1 MSRSVHTLRRRTFL
15 KALGLGLAAPLA
27 AKMSRLASA
36 EPSDAYTRLFI
47 YYIPHGVPV
56 EHFGPAQAGAFGAE
70 SAILSPL
77 APFASKSN
85 VVRGIGMNDGA
96 TNHAAIRATLTG
108 FSEGGSGDSID
119 KIIADT
125 LGRQA
130 YAMGTIPYAAS
141 AGFSSDSFLVK
152 HGQWLRPTEDPNK
165 AATDLFAAVEP
176 SEGVDETAFRQA
188 ALGLTEAEVDGMQTA
203 LSGLT
208 KEKNKLQL
216 HLESIQ
222 ALKASG
228 PSINLCD
235 GAPSFSKL
243 AAVSG
248 VDVMDQ
254 ENFGKVLDAHLEVAA
269 NAMICGT
276 APILTL
282 QNLWVNSGLNFG
294 FSGGPGIAKGHH
306 DGLSHSWD
314 VPGREEFAQVQ
325 RYFYERLATVLL
337 SALEV
342 PDPGDPSRTVLDN
355 SLVYVCS
362 EVSDGANH
370 NSNASPIYIDG
381 NELQSYLPCVTIGG
395 GGGRINTG
403 LVVDANVPHTDMLA
417 TLAAGVGAPI
427 TSIGGQSVSTVEGL
441 VA

>member
-1 MSRSVHTLRRRTFL
+1 MSRSTNLLRRRTFL
-15 KALGLGLAAPLA
+15 KAIGLGLAAPLA
-27 AKMSRLASA
+27 VKMSRLAVA
-36 EPSDAYTRLFI
+36 ATTDAYTRLFI
-47 YYIPHGVPV
+47 YYVPHGSPV
-56 EHFGPAQAGAFGAE
+56 EYFGPAQAGAF
-70 SAILSPL
+70 SADSTILAPL
-77 APFASKSN
+77 APFAGQTN
-85 VVRGIGMNDGA
+85 VVRGLGMNDGA

-108 FSEGGSGDSID
+108 FNEGGSGDSID
-119 KIIADT
+119 KIIADQ

-165 AATDLFAAVEP
+165 AASDLFAASEP

-188 ALGLTEAEVDGMQTA
+188 ALGLTETEVDGMQQA

-228 PSINLCD
+228 PSVNLCE

-243 AAVSG
+243 AALGSA
-248 VDVMDQ
+248 DVMDQ
-254 ENFGKVLDAHLEVAA
+254 ANFGKVLDAHLEVAA
-269 NAMICGT
+269 SAMICGT

-294 FSGGPGIAKGHH
+294 FAGGPGIAKGHH

-314 VPGREEFAQVQ
+314 VAGRQEFAQVQ

-337 SALEV
+337 TALDV
-342 PDPGDPSRTVLDN
+342 PDPGDPSRSVLDN
-355 SLVYVCS
+355 SLIYVCS

-370 NSNASPIYIDG
+370 NSNAGPVYIAG
-381 NELQSYLPCVTIGG
+381 TEYQNYLPCVTIGG
-395 GGGRINTG
+395 AGGRLHTG
-403 LVVDANVPHTDMLA
+403 RVVDAYVPHTDMLA
-417 TLAAGVGAPI
+417 TLAYGVGAPLS
-427 TSIGGQSVSTVEGL
+427 SIGGQSVSTIGGL
-441 VA
+441 IS